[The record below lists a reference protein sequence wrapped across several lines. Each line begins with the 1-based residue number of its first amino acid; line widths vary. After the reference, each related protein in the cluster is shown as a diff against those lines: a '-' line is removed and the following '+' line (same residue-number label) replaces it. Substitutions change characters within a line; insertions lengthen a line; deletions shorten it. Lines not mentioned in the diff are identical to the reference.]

1 MLKRK
6 PTAALSSKRSN
17 ILPVVLLIPV
27 VFLILLRWYRLSLLA
42 VDKSSTEQ
50 KIFVI
55 PKGQSTNEILNRLEE
70 EKLIKSSLALK
81 IYLKTSTNGGSLQA
95 GSFRLS
101 PSLTAARII
110 EELKHGTLDIW
121 ITIPEGFRSE
131 QFVDEMVNQGLFTDI
146 PKPQLYQQFRE
157 FEGRLFPDTYLLA
170 KDSAPR
176 QITDRLAATFDQKTA
191 DLNPSQDDL
200 ILASLVEREAKHD
213 VDRPKIA
220 AVLKN
225 RLNIGMALQVD
236 ATLQYAKGTPNDWW
250 PKISGTDK
258 EIKSPYN
265 TYKYPGLPPGPIAN
279 PGLSSIKAV
288 LSPMKVDYLYYV
300 SEPDGATHYAV
311 TLEEHNDNIRK
322 YLR

>member
-1 MLKRK
+1 MKR
-6 PTAALSSKRSN
+6 LLV
-17 ILPVVLLIPV
+17 LPVLLVLLS
-27 VFLILLRWYRLSLLA
+27 LWYRLSLLP

-50 KIFVI
+50 KIFVV
-55 PKGQSTNEILNRLEE
+55 PKGQSTDEILNRLEK
-70 EKLIKSSLALK
+70 EKLVKSSLALK
-81 IYLKTSTNGGSLQA
+81 IYLKTSTGGGSLQA

-101 PSLTAARII
+101 PFLTAAKII

-131 QFVDEMVNQGLFTDI
+131 QFVDEMVNQGLFADI
-146 PKPQLYQQFRE
+146 PKPQLYQQFRR

-170 KDSAPR
+170 KDSNPQ
-176 QITDRLAATFDQKTA
+176 QIIDRLAVTFDQKTA
-191 DLNPSQDDL
+191 DLNPSPDDI

-213 VDRPKIA
+213 IDRPKIA

-236 ATLQYAKGTPNDWW
+236 ASLQYAKATPNDWW
-250 PKISGTDK
+250 PKISAADK

-288 LSPMKVDYLYYV
+288 LSPMKVDYLYYI

-322 YLR
+322 YLH